1 MNSLSWIEIIGGGTI
16 FTSINAII
24 VWLIKGRKLQHQ
36 EIKGG
41 EIDVEVKEIDYAF
54 KIHDLYEKIINR
66 KDTDYNELG
75 LQLKTA
81 ISDAK
86 EDRQYFRGEINPLVE
101 KVKILEQKILEQGKK
116 IEEQDKE
123 IADLQLR
130 NAITKEAAAS
140 WEKKF
145 NDLQKEHD
153 QLKKAF
159 DALKKSMK

>member
-1 MNSLSWIEIIGGGTI
+1 MNNFSWIEIIGGSTLFGAVTTAVGYI
-16 FTSINAII
+16 FG
-24 VWLIKGRKLQHQ
+24 GRKKQNQ
-36 EIKGG
+36 ELKGV
-41 EIDVEVKEIDYAF
+41 EIDNEVKEVEYAF

-86 EDRQYFRGEINPLVE
+86 EDRQYFRSEINPLVE
-101 KVKILEQKILEQGKK
+101 KVKILEQKILEQGIK
-116 IEEQDKE
+116 IEEQNKE

-145 NDLQKEHD
+145 TDLQKEHD